1 MHAKPY
7 NYMKALAHG
16 SNPPGAAVNARA
28 TVAWFAMAPED
39 RSATSPALRFADV
52 DLDREATPV
61 LRAVNWQVSAGER
74 WAVIGPNGSG
84 KTTLMQLASGYLHPT
99 RGTVEVLG
107 QRLGRTDVRA
117 LRKRVSTVSASVAR
131 VIVPWLTAKEVV
143 VSARQ
148 GALEPWWHTYGQ
160 AEWARAEELLV
171 NAGFGHISERG
182 FGVLSEGERQQVLL
196 ARALMTDP
204 ELLLLDEPC
213 AGLDM
218 GGRERLLGRLG
229 LLASRPGSAPMVM
242 VTHHVE
248 EIPEGFTHVLLLNAG
263 SSLIAGPIASSLTAK
278 ALSECFGLPL
288 ELRHDSGRWS
298 SRSARTR

>member
-1 MHAKPY
+1 
-7 NYMKALAHG
+7 MKVYPVPGH
-16 SNPPGAAVNARA
+16 PPGAPCLDASLSARA
-28 TVAWFAMAPED
+28 ILARVAMGPDES
-39 RSATSPALRFADV
+39 SASSPALRFADV
-52 DLDREATPV
+52 DLDRESTPV
-61 LRAVNWQVSAGER
+61 LRGVNWQVSDGER

-143 VSARQ
+143 VSARE
-148 GALEPWWHTYGQ
+148 GALEPWWHTYSE

-171 NAGFGHISERG
+171 TAGFGDIAGRA

-196 ARALMTDP
+196 ARALMSDP

-218 GGRERLLGRLG
+218 GGRERLLARLG
-229 LLASRPGSAPMVM
+229 PLARGPASAPIVM

-248 EIPEGFTHVLLLNAG
+248 EIPEGFTHVLLLHGRG
-263 SSLIAGPIASSLTAK
+263 SVVAGPIAASLTAE
-278 ALSECFGLPL
+278 ALSECFGLAL
-288 ELRHDSGRWS
+288 ELHLDAGRWT
-298 SRSARTR
+298 SRFARRA

>member
-1 MHAKPY
+1 
-7 NYMKALAHG
+7 
-16 SNPPGAAVNARA
+16 
-28 TVAWFAMAPED
+28 MAPDELD
-39 RSATSPALRFADV
+39 APSPALRFADV

-61 LRAVNWQVSAGER
+61 LRDINWQVSGGER

-107 QRLGRTDVRA
+107 QRLGRADVRA
-117 LRKRVSTVSASVAR
+117 LRRRVSTVSASLAR

-148 GALEPWWHTYGQ
+148 GALEPWWHTYS
-160 AEWARAEELLV
+160 ATEWARAEELLV
-171 NAGFGHISERG
+171 AAGFGHIAERP

-196 ARALMTDP
+196 ARALMTDL

-218 GGRERLLGRLG
+218 GGRERLLARLG
-229 LLASRPGSAPMVM
+229 LLAAGPTSAPIVM

-248 EIPEGFTHVLLLNAG
+248 EIPEGFTHVLLLHAG
-263 SSLIAGPIASSLTAK
+263 SVLISGPIASSLSAK

-288 ELRHDSGRWS
+288 ELRHDAGRWT
-298 SRSARTR
+298 SRSARTG

>member
-1 MHAKPY
+1 
-7 NYMKALAHG
+7 
-16 SNPPGAAVNARA
+16 
-28 TVAWFAMAPED
+28 MAPDE
-39 RSATSPALRFADV
+39 RSALSPALRFADV

-61 LRAVNWQVSAGER
+61 LRGVNWQVSAGER
-74 WAVIGPNGSG
+74 WAVLGPNGSG

-99 RGTVEVLG
+99 RGTLEVLG

-148 GALEPWWHTYGQ
+148 GALEPWWHTYSE

-171 NAGFGHISERG
+171 TAGFGHIAERP

-218 GGRERLLGRLG
+218 GGRERLLARLG
-229 LLASRPGSAPMVM
+229 PLASGPASAPIVM

-248 EIPEGFTHVLLLNAG
+248 EIPEGFTHVLLLHAG
-263 SSLIAGPIASSLTAK
+263 SALVAGPMASSLTAK
-278 ALSECFGLPL
+278 ALSECFGLSL
-288 ELRHDSGRWS
+288 ELRHDAGRWT
-298 SRSARTR
+298 SRSARTA